1 MNQSR
6 TALSTIAILIPLAMI
21 ATAQTARQ
29 AQQGRKEHEKITVIA
44 SFYPLY
50 EFASR
55 VVGDRAEVS
64 SLVPA
69 GIEPHDWEP
78 TAEGISRG
86 HSADVMVINGA
97 GFEKWADE
105 MKAKVIVN
113 TSEGIEFD
121 HKEEKGA
128 EDEEHGHGGAVVVV
142 VGVNPHIWLDP
153 LDPMLAKHQ
162 IDKIRNV
169 MARSDPDPANADYYN
184 QNTDRFSA
192 ELDSLDAF
200 IRSELADCDKS
211 DFIAFHDAFTH
222 FSERYGLKQHSI
234 HGVSPEGEILP
245 QTIQQIIELANE
257 LDINVIYSEDLID
270 SRFADTIAN
279 EIPIGKV
286 LVVSPIEGID
296 KEEQAAG
303 IGYIDKM
310 KQNIANLKEGLEC
323 R

>member
-6 TALSTIAILIPLAMI
+6 VALAAIATLIPLAMI
-21 ATAQTARQ
+21 TTVYT
-29 AQQGRKEHEKITVIA
+29 GRPALQDREEQEKITVVA

-69 GIEPHDWEP
+69 GVEPHDWEP
-78 TAEGISRG
+78 TAEDVSRG
-86 HSADVMVINGA
+86 RAADVLVINGA
-97 GFEKWADE
+97 GFERWADD
-105 MKAKVIVN
+105 MQAKVVAN
-113 TSEGIEFD
+113 TSEGIEFNYR
-121 HKEEKGA
+121 EENEAGDDEQGH
-128 EDEEHGHGGAVVVV
+128 EDAGGG
-142 VGVNPHIWLDP
+142 GVNPHIW

-162 IDKIRNV
+162 IDKIRDV
-169 MARSDPDPANADYYN
+169 MASLDPANTDYYN
-184 QNTDRFSA
+184 QNADRFTA

-200 IRSELADCDKS
+200 IRLELADCNKS

-222 FSERYGLKQHSI
+222 FSERYGLRQHSI

-245 QTIQQIIELANE
+245 QTIQQIIELANGFG
-257 LDINVIYSEDLID
+257 INIIYSEDLID
-270 SRFADTIAN
+270 SRLADTIAN
-279 EIPIGKV
+279 EIPNGKV
-286 LVVSPIEGID
+286 LVLSPIEGIGN
-296 KEEQAAG
+296 EEQAAG
-303 IGYIDKM
+303 IRYIDKM

>member
-6 TALSTIAILIPLAMI
+6 AVLSAIAILIPLAMI
-21 ATAQTARQ
+21 ATAQTGRS

-78 TAEGISRG
+78 TAEGISRR
-86 HSADVMVINGA
+86 HSADVLVINGA

-128 EDEEHGHGGAVVVV
+128 EDEEHGHGGVVVV
-142 VGVNPHIWLDP
+142 VGVNPHMWLDTP
-153 LDPMLAKHQ
+153 DPMLAKHQ

-200 IRSELADCDKS
+200 IRSELADWDKS
-211 DFIAFHDAFTH
+211 DFIAFHDTFTH

-270 SRFADTIAN
+270 SRLADTIAY
-279 EIPIGKV
+279 EIPNGKV
-286 LVVSPIEGID
+286 LVVSPVEGID
-296 KEEQAAG
+296 KEEQAVG

>member
-6 TALSTIAILIPLAMI
+6 AALAAIATLIPLAMI
-21 ATAQTARQ
+21 ATLYTGRPALQDRQ
-29 AQQGRKEHEKITVIA
+29 EQEKITVVA

-69 GIEPHDWEP
+69 GVEPHDWEP
-78 TAEGISRG
+78 TAEDVSRG
-86 HSADVMVINGA
+86 HEADVMVINGA
-97 GFEKWADE
+97 GFERWADDME
-105 MKAKVIVN
+105 AKVVAN
-113 TSEGIEFD
+113 TSEGIEFNY
-121 HKEEKGA
+121 KEGKEVG
-128 EDEEHGHGGAVVVV
+128 DDEHGHGDATGGG
-142 VGVNPHIWLDP
+142 GVNPHIWLDP
-153 LDPMLAKHQ
+153 ILAKHQ

-169 MARSDPDPANADYYN
+169 MASSDPANADYYN
-184 QNTDRFSA
+184 QNADRFTA

-222 FSERYGLKQHSI
+222 FSERYGLRQHSI
-234 HGVSPEGEILP
+234 HGASPEGEILP
-245 QTIQQIIELANE
+245 QTMQQIIELANE
-257 LDINVIYSEDLID
+257 FNISIIYSEDLID
-270 SRFADTIAN
+270 SRLADTIAN
-279 EIPIGKV
+279 EIPDGKV
-286 LVVSPIEGID
+286 LVLSPIEGIGN
-296 KEEQAAG
+296 EEQAAG

>member
-6 TALSTIAILIPLAMI
+6 AALAAIATLIPLAMI
-21 ATAQTARQ
+21 ATIYTGRPALQDRQ
-29 AQQGRKEHEKITVIA
+29 DQEKITVVA

-69 GIEPHDWEP
+69 GVEPHDWEP
-78 TAEGISRG
+78 TAEDVSRG
-86 HSADVMVINGA
+86 READVMVINGA
-97 GFEKWADE
+97 GFERWVDE
-105 MKAKVIVN
+105 MEAKVVAN
-113 TSEGIEFD
+113 TSEGIEFNY
-121 HKEEKGA
+121 KEGKEVG
-128 EDEEHGHGGAVVVV
+128 DDEHGHGDATGGG
-142 VGVNPHIWLDP
+142 GVNPHIWLDP
-153 LDPMLAKHQ
+153 ILAKHQ
-162 IDKIRNV
+162 IDKIRDV
-169 MARSDPDPANADYYN
+169 MVSSDPANADYYN
-184 QNTDRFSA
+184 QNADRFTA

-222 FSERYGLKQHSI
+222 FSERYGLRQHSI
-234 HGVSPEGEILP
+234 HGASPEGEILP
-245 QTIQQIIELANE
+245 QTMQQIIELANE
-257 LDINVIYSEDLID
+257 FNISIIYSEDLID
-270 SRFADTIAN
+270 SRLADTIAN
-279 EIPIGKV
+279 EIPDGKV
-286 LVVSPIEGID
+286 LVLSPIEGIGN
-296 KEEQAAG
+296 EEQAAG

>member
-6 TALSTIAILIPLAMI
+6 AALAAIVTLIPLAMI
-21 ATAQTARQ
+21 ATIYTGRPALQDRQ
-29 AQQGRKEHEKITVIA
+29 EQEKITVVA

-69 GIEPHDWEP
+69 GVEPHDWEP
-78 TAEGISRG
+78 TAEDVSRV
-86 HSADVMVINGA
+86 SAADLLVINGA
-97 GFEKWADE
+97 GFEIWADDIE
-105 MKAKVIVN
+105 VKVVAN
-113 TSEGIEFD
+113 TSEGIEFNY
-121 HKEEKGA
+121 KEENRAGS
-128 EDEEHGHGGAVVVV
+128 DEHGHEDGDAAGGS
-142 VGVNPHIWLDP
+142 GVNPHIW

-162 IDKIRNV
+162 IDKIRDA
-169 MARSDPDPANADYYN
+169 MARSDPVNADYYN
-184 QNTDRFSA
+184 QNADRFTA

-200 IRSELADCDKS
+200 IRSELASCEKL
-211 DFIAFHDAFTH
+211 DFIAFHDAFIH
-222 FSERYGLKQHSI
+222 FSERYGLRQHSI
-234 HGVSPEGEILP
+234 QGVSPEGEILP

-270 SRFADTIAN
+270 SRLADTIAN
-279 EIPIGKV
+279 EIPDGKV
-286 LVVSPIEGID
+286 LVLSPIEGIGE
-296 KEEQAAG
+296 EEQAVG

-310 KQNIANLKEGLEC
+310 KQNIANLKDGLEC

>member
-6 TALSTIAILIPLAMI
+6 AALAAIATLIPLAMI
-21 ATAQTARQ
+21 ATIYTGRPALQDRQ
-29 AQQGRKEHEKITVIA
+29 EQEKITVVA

-69 GIEPHDWEP
+69 GVEPHDWEP
-78 TAEGISRG
+78 TAEDVSRG
-86 HSADVMVINGA
+86 RATDVMVINGA
-97 GFEKWADE
+97 GFERWVDE
-105 MKAKVIVN
+105 MEAKAVAN
-113 TSEGIEFD
+113 TSEGIEFNY
-121 HKEEKGA
+121 KEGKELG
-128 EDEEHGHGGAVVVV
+128 DDEHGHGDATGGGV
-142 VGVNPHIWLDP
+142 VNPHIWLDP
-153 LDPMLAKHQ
+153 ILAKHQ
-162 IDKIRNV
+162 IGKIRDV
-169 MARSDPDPANADYYN
+169 MVSSDPANADYYN
-184 QNTDRFSA
+184 QNADRFTA

-211 DFIAFHDAFTH
+211 DFIAFHDAFIH
-222 FSERYGLKQHSI
+222 FSERYGLRQHSI

-245 QTIQQIIELANE
+245 QTMQQIIELANE
-257 LDINVIYSEDLID
+257 FDINVIYSEDLID
-270 SRFADTIAN
+270 SRLADTIAN
-279 EIPIGKV
+279 EIPDGKV
-286 LVVSPIEGID
+286 LVLSPIEGIGN
-296 KEEQAAG
+296 EEQAAG

>member
-6 TALSTIAILIPLAMI
+6 AALAAIAILIPLAMI
-21 ATAQTARQ
+21 ATAQTGRP
-29 AQQGRKEHEKITVIA
+29 AQQDREEQKKLTVIG

-55 VVGDRAEVS
+55 VAGDRAEVS

-78 TAEGISRG
+78 TAEDISRG
-86 HSADVMVINGA
+86 RSADVLVINGA
-97 GFEKWADE
+97 GFERWTNDI
-105 MKAKVIVN
+105 KAKVIAN
-113 TSEGIEFD
+113 TSEEIEFD
-121 HKEEKGA
+121 YKEEKETGD
-128 EDEEHGHGGAVVVV
+128 DEHEHEGGAAV
-142 VGVNPHIWLDP
+142 VGVNPHIW

-169 MARSDPDPANADYYN
+169 MARSDPTNADYYN
-184 QNTDRFSA
+184 QNADRFSA

-211 DFIAFHDAFTH
+211 DFIAFHDAFIY
-222 FSERYGLKQHSI
+222 FSERYGLRQHSI
-234 HGVSPEGEILP
+234 QGVSPEGEILP

-257 LDINVIYSEDLID
+257 LDINVIYSEDLVD
-270 SRFADTIAN
+270 SRLADTIAK
-279 EIPIGKV
+279 EIPNGKV
-286 LVVSPIEGID
+286 LVLSPIEGVD

-310 KQNIANLKEGLEC
+310 KQNIASLKEGLEC

>member
-6 TALSTIAILIPLAMI
+6 AALAAIATLIPLAMI
-21 ATAQTARQ
+21 ATVYTGRPALQDRQ
-29 AQQGRKEHEKITVIA
+29 EQEKITVVA

-69 GIEPHDWEP
+69 GVEPHDWEP
-78 TAEGISRG
+78 TAEDISRG
-86 HSADVMVINGA
+86 HEADVLVINGA
-97 GFEKWADE
+97 GFERWAE
-105 MKAKVIVN
+105 GMEAKVVAN
-113 TSEGIEFD
+113 TSEGIEFNYEEG
-121 HKEEKGA
+121 KEVG
-128 EDEEHGHGGAVVVV
+128 DDDHGHGYATGGG
-142 VGVNPHIWLDP
+142 GVNPHIWLDP
-153 LDPMLAKHQ
+153 ILAKHQ
-162 IDKIRNV
+162 TDKIRNV
-169 MARSDPDPANADYYN
+169 MASSDPANADYYN
-184 QNTDRFSA
+184 QNADRFTA
-192 ELDSLDAF
+192 ELDTLDAF

-222 FSERYGLKQHSI
+222 FSERYDLRQHSI
-234 HGVSPEGEILP
+234 HSASPEGEILP

-257 LDINVIYSEDLID
+257 FDINIIYSEDLID
-270 SRFADTIAN
+270 SRLADTIAN
-279 EIPIGKV
+279 EIPDGKV
-286 LVVSPIEGID
+286 LVLSPIEGIGN
-296 KEEQAAG
+296 EEQAAG

>member
-6 TALSTIAILIPLAMI
+6 AALAAIATLIPLAMI
-21 ATAQTARQ
+21 ATVYTGRPALQDRQ
-29 AQQGRKEHEKITVIA
+29 EQEKITVVA

-69 GIEPHDWEP
+69 GVEPHDWEP
-78 TAEGISRG
+78 TAEDISRG
-86 HSADVMVINGA
+86 HEADVLVINGA
-97 GFEKWADE
+97 GFERWAE
-105 MKAKVIVN
+105 GMEAKVVAN
-113 TSEGIEFD
+113 TSEGIEFNYEEG
-121 HKEEKGA
+121 KEVG
-128 EDEEHGHGGAVVVV
+128 DDDHGHGYATGGG
-142 VGVNPHIWLDP
+142 GVNPHIWLDP
-153 LDPMLAKHQ
+153 ILAKHQ

-169 MARSDPDPANADYYN
+169 MASSDPANADYYN
-184 QNTDRFSA
+184 QNADRFTT
-192 ELDSLDAF
+192 ELDTLDAF

-222 FSERYGLKQHSI
+222 FSERYDLRQHSI
-234 HGVSPEGEILP
+234 HSASPEGEILP

-257 LDINVIYSEDLID
+257 FDINIIYSEDLID
-270 SRFADTIAN
+270 SRLADTIAN
-279 EIPIGKV
+279 EIPDGKV
-286 LVVSPIEGID
+286 LVLSPIEGIGN
-296 KEEQAAG
+296 EEQAAG

>member
-1 MNQSR
+1 MA
-6 TALSTIAILIPLAMI
+6 ALAAIATLIPLAMI
-21 ATAQTARQ
+21 ATANSGGRPT
-29 AQQGRKEHEKITVIA
+29 QQDDREEHEKITVVA

-78 TAEGISRG
+78 TAEDVSRG
-86 HSADVMVINGA
+86 RSANILVINGA
-97 GFEKWADE
+97 GFESWIND
-105 MKAKVIVN
+105 MKAKVVAN
-113 TSEGIEFD
+113 TSEGIKFD
-121 HKEEKGA
+121 YEEEEEEREAGND
-128 EDEEHGHGGAVVVV
+128 DEQHRHGDSGGG
-142 VGVNPHIWLDP
+142 GVNPHIW

-169 MARSDPDPANADYYN
+169 IVNADPVNADYYN
-184 QNTDRFSA
+184 ENADRFA
-192 ELDSLDAF
+192 KELDSLDAF
-200 IRSELADCDKS
+200 IRSELANCEKS
-211 DFIAFHDAFTH
+211 DFIAFHDAFVH
-222 FSERYGLKQHSI
+222 FSERYGLRQHSI

-245 QTIQQIIELANE
+245 QTIQQIVELANE
-257 LDINVIYSEDLID
+257 LDIDVIYSEDLVD
-270 SRFADTIAN
+270 SRLADTIAN
-279 EIPIGKV
+279 EILGGKV
-286 LVVSPIEGID
+286 LVLSPIEGISR
-296 KEEQAAG
+296 EEQAAG